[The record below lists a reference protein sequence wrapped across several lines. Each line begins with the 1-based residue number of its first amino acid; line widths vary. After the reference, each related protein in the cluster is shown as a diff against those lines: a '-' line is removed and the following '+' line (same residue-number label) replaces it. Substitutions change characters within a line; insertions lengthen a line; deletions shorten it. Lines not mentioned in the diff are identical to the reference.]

1 MRLKCAKCNIE
12 KEISKEDID
21 KIKSITE
28 DGKISRSVD
37 YLEIF
42 NVTRGKCIE
51 QKKHTFIFE
60 ESFFNNVQDIIKKRD
75 GILSK
80 HDNEEKELA
89 KTNDEI
95 TELENKLK
103 NIKEKKE
110 GLIENIKKEDIDV
123 ENVLQEFEQITGGRE
138 IDIWS

>member
-1 MRLKCAKCNIE
+1 MRLKCVKCNVE
-12 KEISKEDID
+12 KEISKEDVD
-21 KIKSITE
+21 KIKSIAE

-42 NVTRGKCIE
+42 NVMRGKCVE

-60 ESFFNNVQDIIKKRD
+60 ESFFNNVQDLIKKRGD
-75 GILSK
+75 ILSK
-80 HDNEEKELA
+80 RENDEKELA
-89 KTNDEI
+89 NTNNEI
-95 TELENKLK
+95 TDLENKLK

-110 GLIENIKKEDIDV
+110 SLTDSVKKEEIDV
-123 ENVLQEFEQITGGRE
+123 ENILREFEQITGGRE

>member
-75 GILSK
+75 EILSK
-80 HDNEEKELA
+80 RDNEEKELA

>member
-1 MRLKCAKCNIE
+1 MRLKCVKCNVE

-21 KIKSITE
+21 KIKSIAE

-42 NVTRGKCIE
+42 NVTRGKCTE

-60 ESFFNNVQDIIKKRD
+60 ESFFNNVQDLIKKRGD
-75 GILSK
+75 ILSK
-80 HDNEEKELA
+80 RDNDEKELS

-95 TELENKLK
+95 TELEDKLK
-103 NIKEKKE
+103 ITKEKKE
-110 GLIENIKKEDIDV
+110 GLIENIKKEETDV
-123 ENVLQEFEQITGGRE
+123 ENTLQEFDQITGGRY

>member
-1 MRLKCAKCNIE
+1 MKLKCVKCNVE

-21 KIKSITE
+21 KIKLIAE

-42 NVTRGKCIE
+42 NVTRGKCTE

-60 ESFFNNVQDIIKKRD
+60 ESFFNNVQDLIKRRGD
-75 GILSK
+75 ILSK
-80 HDNEEKELA
+80 RDNDKKELS

-95 TELENKLK
+95 TDLEDKLK
-103 NIKEKKE
+103 NVKEKKE
-110 GLIENIKKEDIDV
+110 GLIENIKKEETDV
-123 ENVLQEFEQITGGRE
+123 ENTLQEFEQITGGRE

>member
-1 MRLKCAKCNIE
+1 MKLKCVKCNIE

-75 GILSK
+75 EILSK
-80 HDNEEKELA
+80 QRNL
-89 KTNDEI
+89 
-95 TELENKLK
+95 LK
-103 NIKEKKE
+103 QTMK
-110 GLIENIKKEDIDV
+110 
-123 ENVLQEFEQITGGRE
+123 
-138 IDIWS
+138 

>member
-1 MRLKCAKCNIE
+1 MRLKCVKCNVE

-21 KIKSITE
+21 KIKSVIE

-42 NVTRGKCIE
+42 NITRGKCIE

-60 ESFFNNVQDIIKKRD
+60 ESFFNNVQDLIKKHGD
-75 GILSK
+75 ILSK
-80 HDNEEKELA
+80 RNNDETELS

-95 TELENKLK
+95 TDLENKLK
-103 NIKEKKE
+103 STKEKKE
-110 GLIENIKKEDIDV
+110 ILMGNIKNEETEV
-123 ENVLQEFEQITGGRE
+123 ENMLQEFEQMTGDKN

>member
-1 MRLKCAKCNIE
+1 MRVKCVKCNIE
-12 KEISKEDID
+12 KDISKEDID
-21 KIKSITE
+21 KIKSIVE

-60 ESFFNNVQDIIKKRD
+60 ESFFNNVQDLIKKRGD
-75 GILSK
+75 ILSK
-80 HDNEEKELA
+80 HDNDEKELS

-110 GLIENIKKEDIDV
+110 GLIENIKKEETNV
-123 ENVLQEFEQITGGRE
+123 ENTLQEFEQITGGRDIE
-138 IDIWS
+138 IWS

>member
-1 MRLKCAKCNIE
+1 MRLKCVKCNVE

-21 KIKSITE
+21 RIKSIAE

-42 NVTRGKCIE
+42 NVTRGKCTE

-60 ESFFNNVQDIIKKRD
+60 ESFFNNVQDLIKKRGD
-75 GILSK
+75 ILSEC
-80 HDNEEKELA
+80 DNDEKELS

-95 TELENKLK
+95 TELEDKLK
-103 NIKEKKE
+103 NVKEKKE
-110 GLIENIKKEDIDV
+110 SLIENIKKEETDV
-123 ENVLQEFEQITGGRE
+123 ENTLQEFEQITGGRDIE
-138 IDIWS
+138 IWS

>member
-1 MRLKCAKCNIE
+1 MRLKCVKCNVE

-21 KIKSITE
+21 KIKSIVE

-75 GILSK
+75 EILSK
-80 HDNEEKELA
+80 HDSEEKELA

-95 TELENKLK
+95 TELEDKLK
-103 NIKEKKE
+103 NVKEKKE
-110 GLIENIKKEDIDV
+110 SLIENIKKEETDV
-123 ENVLQEFEQITGGRE
+123 ENTLQEFEQITGGRDIE
-138 IDIWS
+138 IWS

>member
-1 MRLKCAKCNIE
+1 MRVKCVKCNIE

-21 KIKSITE
+21 KIKSIVE
-28 DGKISRSVD
+28 DGKISKSVD

-42 NVTRGKCIE
+42 NVTRGKCTE

-60 ESFFNNVQDIIKKRD
+60 ESFFNNVQDLIKKRGD
-75 GILSK
+75 ILSK
-80 HDNEEKELA
+80 HDNDEKELS

-103 NIKEKKE
+103 TVKEKKE
-110 GLIENIKKEDIDV
+110 GLIENVKKEEIDV
-123 ENVLQEFEQITGGRE
+123 ENVLQEFDQITGGRDIE
-138 IDIWS
+138 IWS

>member
-1 MRLKCAKCNIE
+1 MILKCVKCDIE

-21 KIKSITE
+21 KIKSIAE

-42 NVTRGKCIE
+42 NVTRGKCVE

-60 ESFFNNVQDIIKKRD
+60 ESFFNNVQDIIKKREE
-75 GILSK
+75 ILSK
-80 HDNEEKELA
+80 RDNDEKELT

-95 TELENKLK
+95 TEFENKLK
-103 NIKEKKE
+103 STREKKE
-110 GLIENIKKEDIDV
+110 GLIENIKNEEIDV
-123 ENVLQEFEQITGGRE
+123 ENMLQEFEQITGGRE

>member
-1 MRLKCAKCNIE
+1 MRVKCVKCNIE

-21 KIKSITE
+21 KIKSIVE

-42 NVTRGKCIE
+42 NVTRGKCTE

-60 ESFFNNVQDIIKKRD
+60 ESFFNNVQDLIKKRGD
-75 GILSK
+75 ILSK
-80 HDNEEKELA
+80 RDNDEKELS

-95 TELENKLK
+95 TELEDKLK
-103 NIKEKKE
+103 NVKEKKE
-110 GLIENIKKEDIDV
+110 GLIENIKKEETDV
-123 ENVLQEFEQITGGRE
+123 ENTLQEFDQITGGRD
-138 IDIWS
+138 IDIWN

>member
-1 MRLKCAKCNIE
+1 MRLKCAKCSIE

-75 GILSK
+75 EILSK
-80 HDNEEKELA
+80 RDNEEKELA